1 MNKQRRTEHRRRG
14 GGSSGGSSPKD
25 FWRTRGPLPEVEP
38 IEVADDVAA
47 LLRSLGEP
55 PLARGGTAGKY
66 FESVAERAAYMA
78 RVLAMSADLLAEADR
93 D

>member
-1 MNKQRRTEHRRRG
+1 MSKQRRTEHRRRG
-14 GGSSGGSSPKD
+14 HGSSSSKD
-25 FWRTRGPLPEVEP
+25 FWRAKGTLPDVEP
-38 IEVADDVAA
+38 IEIPDDVSA

-55 PLARGGTAGKY
+55 PLSRGGTAGKY